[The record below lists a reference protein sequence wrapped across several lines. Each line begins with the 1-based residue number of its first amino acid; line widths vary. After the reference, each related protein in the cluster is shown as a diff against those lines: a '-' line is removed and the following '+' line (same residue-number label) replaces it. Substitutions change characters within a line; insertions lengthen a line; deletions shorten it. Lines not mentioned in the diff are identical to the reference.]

1 MINTKKILIG
11 VATVSVII
19 LGSFSMLVFAAP
31 SAINSGS
38 FDKGTDPGVSTTVY
52 HGEFNMEN
60 WSVDSGNIDYV
71 GTYWKTANQSRS
83 IDLNGLKAGSI
94 SQSFQ
99 TTKGEV
105 YAVTFN
111 LSGNPDSVSN
121 KSDSYWSP
129 SKKELI
135 VSVNNLQSKVFD
147 YDINTKKNSLS
158 NMKWED
164 RSYSFT
170 ATGTNT
176 RLTFGSS
183 ILGAFGPVINNVVV
197 EKALMSKEKN

>member
-1 MINTKKILIG
+1 
-11 VATVSVII
+11 
-19 LGSFSMLVFAAP
+19 MLVFAAP

-71 GTYWKTANQSRS
+71 GTYWKTDDQSRS
-83 IDLNGLKAGSI
+83 IDLNGLKTGSI
-94 SQSFQ
+94 SQTFQ
-99 TTKGEV
+99 TTKGQV
-105 YAVTFN
+105 YTVTFN
-111 LSGNPDSVSN
+111 LSGNPDSVLD
-121 KSDSYWSP
+121 KTDPYWSP

-135 VSVNNLQSKVFD
+135 VSVNDLQPKVFD

-183 ILGAFGPVINNVVV
+183 ILGAFGPVLKNVVI
-197 EKALMSKEKN
+197 EKALMNKI